1 MLLMVKKGII
11 GRIFHAVHRYA
22 KVNNNKWKNKIK

>member
-1 MLLMVKKGII
+1 MVKKGII

-22 KVNNNKWKNKIK
+22 KVNNKWKTKIK